1 METKTD
7 LFNVHVWKVFRAI
20 MQRQSELWKR
30 ALFIQWSQ
38 CRDISLFV
46 CAATQPMEKDDWTLT
61 QKTSNY
67 HFLYRKQKLVFR
79 NLLCFWVSY
88 FFVIFFSFVLF
99 LYRFRHQRL
108 FTWFIWKN
116 KCIQRHSRSIHLI
129 AYFNTFIVFYRWPCV
144 MTNVGNCD
152 C

>member
-46 CAATQPMEKDDWTLT
+46 CAATQPMEEGDWTLT

-88 FFVIFFSFVLF
+88 FFVIFFRMSCSCIVFATKGCLRD
-99 LYRFRHQRL
+99 LYGKINVYSVTAAQ
-108 FTWFIWKN
+108 FTWLLIL
-116 KCIQRHSRSIHLI
+116 IHSSFSIDGR
-129 AYFNTFIVFYRWPCV
+129 A
-144 MTNVGNCD
+144 
-152 C
+152 